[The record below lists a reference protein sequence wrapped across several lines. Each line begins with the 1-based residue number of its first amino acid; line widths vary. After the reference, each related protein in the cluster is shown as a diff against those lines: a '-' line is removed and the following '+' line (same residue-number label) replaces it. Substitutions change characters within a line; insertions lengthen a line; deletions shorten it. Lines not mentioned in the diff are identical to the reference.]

1 MIIKSFELNK
11 IKINTANLILFYGK
25 NDGEKNQY
33 FKSLKKKDKEIYNY
47 EEKEILENSDN
58 FFNNILT
65 KSLFENERVIIIKRV
80 SEKILKIIESLT
92 LDKLE
97 TTIIILNADILDKK
111 SKLRYFFE
119 KSKEFICVPFYQDN
133 EQTLSR
139 IASNFL
145 REKKISISQSNIN
158 LIIGRSNGDRA
169 TLFNELKKI
178 ELYCKGGKKISTENL
193 SKLTNLIENHSIS
206 ELVDNCLAKE
216 PKKISNILNENNF
229 SNEDSILI
237 IRTFLN
243 KTKKILIL
251 SNDFSKHKNI
261 EKTISA
267 AKPPIFWKDKEITRK
282 QIMLWKPENLK
293 KLIYKLN
300 DIELQIKK
308 NLSISLQVV
317 TDFILEIPLTDPNN

>member
-25 NDGEKNQY
+25 NEGEKNQY
-33 FKSLKKKDKEIYNY
+33 LKSLKKQNKEIYNY

-58 FFNNILT
+58 FFNKVLT
-65 KSLFENERVIIIKRV
+65 KSLFENERVVIIKRA
-80 SEKILKIIESLT
+80 SEKLLKIIENLT
-92 LDKLE
+92 LNQLE
-97 TTIIILNADILDKK
+97 DTIIILNADILDKK
-111 SKLRYFFE
+111 SKLRSFFE
-119 KSKEFICVPFYQDN
+119 KSKEFICVPFYPDN
-133 EQTLSR
+133 EQTLSK

-145 REKKISISQSNIN
+145 REKNISISQSNIN
-158 LIIGRSNGDRA
+158 LIISRSNGDRA
-169 TLFNELKKI
+169 TLFNELEKI
-178 ELYCKGGKKISTENL
+178 EFYCKGGKKISTEYL

-229 SNEDSILI
+229 SNEDCILI

-243 KTKKILIL
+243 KSKKILIL
-251 SNDFSKHKNI
+251 SNDFSKNKNI

-308 NLSISLQVV
+308 NLSNSLQVV
-317 TDFILEIPLTDPNN
+317 TDFILEIPLTDTNN

>member
-33 FKSLKKKDKEIYNY
+33 FKSLKKEDKEIYNY

-111 SKLRYFFE
+111 SKLRSFFE

-133 EQTLSR
+133 EQTLSK

-216 PKKISNILNENNF
+216 IKKISNILNENNF

-282 QIMLWKPENLK
+282 QIMLWKPKNLK
-293 KLIYKLN
+293 KLIYKLS

-308 NLSISLQVV
+308 NLNNSIQLVI
-317 TDFILEIPLTDPNN
+317 DFILEIPLANTNN

>member
-25 NDGEKNQY
+25 NEGEKNQY
-33 FKSLKKKDKEIYNY
+33 LKSLKKQNKEIYNY

-58 FFNNILT
+58 FFNKVLT
-65 KSLFENERVIIIKRV
+65 KSLFENERVVIIKRA
-80 SEKILKIIESLT
+80 SEKLLKIIENLT
-92 LDKLE
+92 LNQLE
-97 TTIIILNADILDKK
+97 DTIIILNADILDKK
-111 SKLRYFFE
+111 SKLRSFFE
-119 KSKEFICVPFYQDN
+119 KSKEFICVPFYPDN
-133 EQTLSR
+133 EQTLSK

-145 REKKISISQSNIN
+145 REKNISISQSNIN
-158 LIIGRSNGDRA
+158 LIISRSNGDRA

-178 ELYCKGGKKISTENL
+178 ELYCKGGKKISTEYL
-193 SKLTNLIENHSIS
+193 LKLTNLIENHSIS

-229 SNEDSILI
+229 SNEDCILI

-243 KTKKILIL
+243 KSKKILIL
-251 SNDFSKHKNI
+251 SNDFSKNKNI

-308 NLSISLQVV
+308 NLSNSLQVV

>member
-25 NDGEKNQY
+25 NEGEKNQY
-33 FKSLKKKDKEIYNY
+33 LKSLKKQNKEIYNY
-47 EEKEILENSDN
+47 EEREILENSDN
-58 FFNNILT
+58 FFNKVLT
-65 KSLFENERVIIIKRV
+65 KSLFENERVVIIKRA
-80 SEKILKIIESLT
+80 SEKLLKIIENLT
-92 LDKLE
+92 LNQLE
-97 TTIIILNADILDKK
+97 DTIIILNADILDKK
-111 SKLRYFFE
+111 SKLRSFFE
-119 KSKEFICVPFYQDN
+119 KSKEFICVPFYPDN
-133 EQTLSR
+133 EQTLSK

-145 REKKISISQSNIN
+145 REKNISISQSNIN
-158 LIIGRSNGDRA
+158 LIISRSNGDRA
-169 TLFNELKKI
+169 TLFNELEKI
-178 ELYCKGGKKISTENL
+178 EFYCKGGKKISTEYL
-193 SKLTNLIENHSIS
+193 LKLTNLIENHSIS

-229 SNEDSILI
+229 SNEDCILI

-243 KTKKILIL
+243 KSKKILIL
-251 SNDFSKHKNI
+251 SNDFNKNKDI

-308 NLSISLQVV
+308 NLSNSLQVV
-317 TDFILEIPLTDPNN
+317 TDFILEVPLTDPNN

>member
-25 NDGEKNQY
+25 NEGEKNQY
-33 FKSLKKKDKEIYNY
+33 LKSLKKQNKEIYNY

-58 FFNNILT
+58 FFDKVLT
-65 KSLFENERVIIIKRV
+65 KSLFENERVVIIKRT
-80 SEKILKIIESLT
+80 SEKILKIIENFT
-92 LDKLE
+92 LKQLE
-97 TTIIILNADILDKK
+97 DTIIILNADILDKK
-111 SKLRYFFE
+111 SKLRSFFE
-119 KSKEFICVPFYQDN
+119 KSKEFICVPFYPDN
-133 EQTLSR
+133 EQTLSK

-145 REKKISISQSNIN
+145 REKNISISQSNIN
-158 LIIGRSNGDRA
+158 LIISRSNGDRA

-178 ELYCKGGKKISTENL
+178 ELYCKGGKKISTEYL
-193 SKLTNLIENHSIS
+193 LKLTNLIENHSIS

-229 SNEDSILI
+229 SNEDCILI

-243 KTKKILIL
+243 KSKKILIL
-251 SNDFSKHKNI
+251 SNDFNKNKNI

-308 NLSISLQVV
+308 NLSNSLQVV

>member
-1 MIIKSFELNK
+1 MLIKSFELNK
-11 IKINTANLILFYGK
+11 IKINTANIILFYGK

-33 FKSLKKKDKEIYNY
+33 FKSLKKHNKEIYNY

-58 FFNNILT
+58 FFDKVLT
-65 KSLFENERVIIIKRV
+65 KSLFENERVVIIKRT
-80 SEKILKIIESLT
+80 SEKILKIIENFT
-92 LDKLE
+92 LKQLE
-97 TTIIILNADILDKK
+97 DTIIILNADILDKK
-111 SKLRYFFE
+111 SKLRSFFE

-133 EQTLSR
+133 EQTLSK

-158 LIIGRSNGDRA
+158 LIISRSNGDRA
-169 TLFNELKKI
+169 TLFNELEKI
-178 ELYCKGGKKISTENL
+178 EFYCKGGKKISTEYL

-229 SNEDSILI
+229 SNEDCILI

-243 KTKKILIL
+243 KSKKILIL
-251 SNDFSKHKNI
+251 SNDFSKNKNI
-261 EKTISA
+261 EKTILA

-308 NLSISLQVV
+308 NLSNSLQVV
-317 TDFILEIPLTDPNN
+317 TDFILEVPLTDPNN

>member
-25 NDGEKNQY
+25 NEGEKNQY
-33 FKSLKKKDKEIYNY
+33 LKSLKKQNKEIYNY

-58 FFNNILT
+58 FFNKVLT
-65 KSLFENERVIIIKRV
+65 KSLFENERVVIIKRA
-80 SEKILKIIESLT
+80 SEKLLKIIENLT
-92 LDKLE
+92 LNQLE
-97 TTIIILNADILDKK
+97 DTIIILNADILDKK
-111 SKLRYFFE
+111 SKLRSFFE
-119 KSKEFICVPFYQDN
+119 KSKEFICVPFYPDN
-133 EQTLSR
+133 EQTLSK

-145 REKKISISQSNIN
+145 REKNISISQSNIN
-158 LIIGRSNGDRA
+158 LIISRSNGDRA

-178 ELYCKGGKKISTENL
+178 ELYCKGGKKISTEYL
-193 SKLTNLIENHSIS
+193 LKLTNLIENHSIS

-229 SNEDSILI
+229 SNEDCILI

-243 KTKKILIL
+243 KSKKILIL
-251 SNDFSKHKNI
+251 SNDFNKNKNI

-308 NLSISLQVV
+308 NLSNSLQVV

>member
-25 NDGEKNQY
+25 NEGEKNQY
-33 FKSLKKKDKEIYNY
+33 LKSLKKQNKEIYNY

-58 FFNNILT
+58 FFNKVLT
-65 KSLFENERVIIIKRV
+65 KSLFENERVVIIKRA
-80 SEKILKIIESLT
+80 SEKLLKIIENLT
-92 LDKLE
+92 FNQLE
-97 TTIIILNADILDKK
+97 DTIIILNADILDKK
-111 SKLRYFFE
+111 SKLRSFFE
-119 KSKEFICVPFYQDN
+119 KSKEFICVPFYPDN
-133 EQTLSR
+133 EQTLSK

-145 REKKISISQSNIN
+145 REKNISISQSNIN
-158 LIIGRSNGDRA
+158 LIISRSNGDRA

-178 ELYCKGGKKISTENL
+178 ELYCKGGKKISTEYL
-193 SKLTNLIENHSIS
+193 LKLTNLIENHSIS

-229 SNEDSILI
+229 SNEDCILI

-243 KTKKILIL
+243 KSKKILIL
-251 SNDFSKHKNI
+251 SNDFNKNKDI

-308 NLSISLQVV
+308 NLSNSLQVV

>member
-1 MIIKSFELNK
+1 MN
-11 IKINTANLILFYGK
+11 
-25 NDGEKNQY
+25 
-33 FKSLKKKDKEIYNY
+33 KKKILICIY
-47 EEKEILENSDN
+47 
-58 FFNNILT
+58 
-65 KSLFENERVIIIKRV
+65 
-80 SEKILKIIESLT
+80 KILSKFYTFIFGRKKLQSINHLFFSLT
-92 LDKLE
+92 LDAKGFKNYGNFTKTGE
-97 TTIIILNADILDKK
+97 
-111 SKLRYFFE
+111 
-119 KSKEFICVPFYQDN
+119 
-133 EQTLSR
+133 
-139 IASNFL
+139 SNF
-145 REKKISISQSNIN
+145 IN
-158 LIIGRSNGDRA
+158 LIKNDINLSLDIGANVGKYTKLLLEKTNSNVISFEPLPEA
-169 TLFNELKKI
+169 FNELKKI
-178 ELYCKGGKKISTENL
+178 ELYCKGGKKISTEYL

-229 SNEDSILI
+229 SNEDCILI

-243 KTKKILIL
+243 KSKKILIL
-251 SNDFSKHKNI
+251 SNDFNKNKNI

-308 NLSISLQVV
+308 NLSNSLQVV

>member
-1 MIIKSFELNK
+1 MLIKSFELNK
-11 IKINTANLILFYGK
+11 IKINTANIILFYGK

-33 FKSLKKKDKEIYNY
+33 FKSLKKHNKEIYNY

-58 FFNNILT
+58 FFDKVLT
-65 KSLFENERVIIIKRV
+65 KSLFENERVVIIKRT
-80 SEKILKIIESLT
+80 SEKILKIIENFT
-92 LDKLE
+92 LKQLE
-97 TTIIILNADILDKK
+97 DTIIILNADILDKK
-111 SKLRYFFE
+111 SKLRSFFE

-133 EQTLSR
+133 EQTLSK

-145 REKKISISQSNIN
+145 REKKISISRSDIN
-158 LIIGRSNGDRA
+158 LIISRSNGDRA

-178 ELYCKGGKKISTENL
+178 ELYCKGGKKISTEYL
-193 SKLTNLIENHSIS
+193 LKLTNLIENHSIS

-229 SNEDSILI
+229 SNEDCILI

-243 KTKKILIL
+243 KSKKILIL
-251 SNDFSKHKNI
+251 SNDFNKNKNI

-308 NLSISLQVV
+308 NLSNSLQVV
-317 TDFILEIPLTDPNN
+317 TDFILEIPLTDTNN

>member
-25 NDGEKNQY
+25 NEGEKNQY
-33 FKSLKKKDKEIYNY
+33 LKSLKKQNKEIYNY

-58 FFNNILT
+58 FFNKVLT
-65 KSLFENERVIIIKRV
+65 KSLFENERVVIIKRA
-80 SEKILKIIESLT
+80 SEKLLKIIENLT
-92 LDKLE
+92 LNQLE
-97 TTIIILNADILDKK
+97 DTIIILNADILDKK
-111 SKLRYFFE
+111 SKLRSFFE
-119 KSKEFICVPFYQDN
+119 KSKEFICVPFYPDN
-133 EQTLSR
+133 EQTLSK

-145 REKKISISQSNIN
+145 REKNISISQSNIN
-158 LIIGRSNGDRA
+158 LIISRSNGDRT

-178 ELYCKGGKKISTENL
+178 ELYCKGGKKISTEYL
-193 SKLTNLIENHSIS
+193 LKLTNLIENHSIS

-229 SNEDSILI
+229 SNEDCILI

-243 KTKKILIL
+243 KSKKILIL
-251 SNDFSKHKNI
+251 SNDFNKNKNI

-308 NLSISLQVV
+308 NLSNSLQVV

>member
-25 NDGEKNQY
+25 NEGEKNQY
-33 FKSLKKKDKEIYNY
+33 LKSLKKQNKEIYNY

-58 FFNNILT
+58 FFNKVLT
-65 KSLFENERVIIIKRV
+65 KSLFENERVVIIKRA
-80 SEKILKIIESLT
+80 SEKLLKIIENLT
-92 LDKLE
+92 LNQLE
-97 TTIIILNADILDKK
+97 DTIIILNADILDKK
-111 SKLRYFFE
+111 SKLRSFFE
-119 KSKEFICVPFYQDN
+119 KSKEFICVPFYPDN
-133 EQTLSR
+133 EQTLSK

-158 LIIGRSNGDRA
+158 LIINRSNGDRA

-178 ELYCKGGKKISTENL
+178 ELYCKGGKKISTEYL
-193 SKLTNLIENHSIS
+193 LKLTNLIENHSIS

-229 SNEDSILI
+229 SNEDCILI

-243 KTKKILIL
+243 KSKKILIL
-251 SNDFSKHKNI
+251 SNDFNKNKNI

-308 NLSISLQVV
+308 NLSNSLKVV

>member
-33 FKSLKKKDKEIYNY
+33 LKSIKKHNKEIYNY
-47 EEKEILENSDN
+47 EEREILENSDN
-58 FFNNILT
+58 FFDKVLT
-65 KSLFENERVIIIKRV
+65 KSLFENERVVIIKRT
-80 SEKILKIIESLT
+80 SEKILKIIENLT
-92 LDKLE
+92 LDQLE
-97 TTIIILNADILDKK
+97 DTIVILNADILDKK
-111 SKLRYFFE
+111 SKLRSFFE
-119 KSKEFICVPFYQDN
+119 KSKEFICVPFYPDN
-133 EQTLSR
+133 EQTLSK

-169 TLFNELKKI
+169 TLFNELEKI

-229 SNEDSILI
+229 SNEDCILI

-243 KTKKILIL
+243 KSKKILIL
-251 SNDFSKHKNI
+251 SNDFSKNKNI

-308 NLSISLQVV
+308 NLSNSLQVV
-317 TDFILEIPLTDPNN
+317 TDFILEIPLTDTNN

>member
-25 NDGEKNQY
+25 NEGEKNQY
-33 FKSLKKKDKEIYNY
+33 LKSLKKQNKEIYNY

-58 FFNNILT
+58 FFDKVLT
-65 KSLFENERVIIIKRV
+65 KSLFENERVVIIKRT
-80 SEKILKIIESLT
+80 SEKILKIIENFT
-92 LDKLE
+92 LKQLE
-97 TTIIILNADILDKK
+97 DTIIILNADILDKK
-111 SKLRYFFE
+111 SKLRSFFE

-133 EQTLSR
+133 EQTLSK

-158 LIIGRSNGDRA
+158 LIISRSNGDRA
-169 TLFNELKKI
+169 TLFNELEKI
-178 ELYCKGGKKISTENL
+178 EFYCKGGKKISTEYL

-229 SNEDSILI
+229 SNEDCILI

-243 KTKKILIL
+243 KSKKILIL
-251 SNDFSKHKNI
+251 SNDFSKNKNI
-261 EKTISA
+261 EKTILA

-308 NLSISLQVV
+308 NLSNSLQVV
-317 TDFILEIPLTDPNN
+317 TDFILEIPLTDTNN

>member
-11 IKINTANLILFYGK
+11 IKINTANIILFYGK
-25 NDGEKNQY
+25 NDSEKNQY
-33 FKSLKKKDKEIYNY
+33 FQSLKKHNKEIYNY

-58 FFNNILT
+58 FFDKVLT
-65 KSLFENERVIIIKRV
+65 KSLFENERVVIIKRT
-80 SEKILKIIESLT
+80 SEKILKIIENFT
-92 LDKLE
+92 LKQLE
-97 TTIIILNADILDKK
+97 DTIIILNADILDKK
-111 SKLRYFFE
+111 SKLRSFFE

-133 EQTLSR
+133 QQTLSK

-158 LIIGRSNGDRA
+158 LIISRSNGDRA
-169 TLFNELKKI
+169 TLFNELEKI
-178 ELYCKGGKKISTENL
+178 EFYCKGGKKISTEYL

-229 SNEDSILI
+229 SNEDCILI

-243 KTKKILIL
+243 KSKKILIL
-251 SNDFSKHKNI
+251 SIDFSKNKNI
-261 EKTISA
+261 EKTILA

-308 NLSISLQVV
+308 NLSNSLQVV
-317 TDFILEIPLTDPNN
+317 TDFILEIPLTDTNN

>member
-11 IKINTANLILFYGK
+11 IKINTANIILFYGK

-33 FKSLKKKDKEIYNY
+33 FKSLKKHNKEIYNY

-58 FFNNILT
+58 FFNKVLT
-65 KSLFENERVIIIKRV
+65 KSLFENERVVIVKRA
-80 SEKILKIIESLT
+80 SEKLLKIIENLT
-92 LDKLE
+92 LNQLE
-97 TTIIILNADILDKK
+97 DTIIILNADILDKK
-111 SKLRYFFE
+111 SKLRSFFE
-119 KSKEFICVPFYQDN
+119 KSKEFICVPFYPDN
-133 EQTLSR
+133 EQTLSK

-145 REKKISISQSNIN
+145 REKNISISQSNIN
-158 LIIGRSNGDRA
+158 LIISRSNGDRA

-178 ELYCKGGKKISTENL
+178 ELYCKGGKKISTEYL
-193 SKLTNLIENHSIS
+193 LKLTNLIENHSIS

-229 SNEDSILI
+229 SNEDCILI

-243 KTKKILIL
+243 KSKKILIL
-251 SNDFSKHKNI
+251 SNDFNKNKNI

-308 NLSISLQVV
+308 NLSNSLQVV

>member
-25 NDGEKNQY
+25 NEGEKNQY
-33 FKSLKKKDKEIYNY
+33 LKSLKKQNKEIYNY

-58 FFNNILT
+58 FFNKVLT
-65 KSLFENERVIIIKRV
+65 KSLFENERVVIIKRA
-80 SEKILKIIESLT
+80 SEKLLKIIENLT
-92 LDKLE
+92 LNQLE
-97 TTIIILNADILDKK
+97 DTIIILNADILDKK
-111 SKLRYFFE
+111 SKLRSFFE
-119 KSKEFICVPFYQDN
+119 KSKEFICVPFYPDN
-133 EQTLSR
+133 EQTLSK

-145 REKKISISQSNIN
+145 REKNISISQSNIN
-158 LIIGRSNGDRA
+158 LIISRSNGDRA
-169 TLFNELKKI
+169 TLFNELEKI
-178 ELYCKGGKKISTENL
+178 EFYCKGGKKISTEYL

-229 SNEDSILI
+229 SNEDCILI

-243 KTKKILIL
+243 KSKKILIL
-251 SNDFSKHKNI
+251 SNDFNKNKNI

-308 NLSISLQVV
+308 NLSNSLQVV

>member
-25 NDGEKNQY
+25 NEGEKNQY
-33 FKSLKKKDKEIYNY
+33 LKSLKKQNKEIYNY

-58 FFNNILT
+58 FFNKVLT
-65 KSLFENERVIIIKRV
+65 KSLFENERVVIIKRA
-80 SEKILKIIESLT
+80 SEKLLKIIENLT
-92 LDKLE
+92 LNQLE
-97 TTIIILNADILDKK
+97 DTIIILNADILDKK
-111 SKLRYFFE
+111 SKLRSFFE
-119 KSKEFICVPFYQDN
+119 KSKEFICVPFYPDN
-133 EQTLSR
+133 EQTLSK

-145 REKKISISQSNIN
+145 REKNISISQSNIN
-158 LIIGRSNGDRA
+158 LIISRSNGDRA

-178 ELYCKGGKKISTENL
+178 ELYCKGGKKISTEYL
-193 SKLTNLIENHSIS
+193 LKLTNLIENHSIS

-229 SNEDSILI
+229 SNEDCILI

-243 KTKKILIL
+243 KSKKILIL
-251 SNDFSKHKNI
+251 SNDFNKNKDI

-308 NLSISLQVV
+308 NLSNSLQVV

>member
-33 FKSLKKKDKEIYNY
+33 FKSLKKEDKEIYNY

-111 SKLRYFFE
+111 SKLRSFFE

-133 EQTLSR
+133 EQTLSK

-251 SNDFSKHKNI
+251 SNDFSKNKNI

-293 KLIYKLN
+293 NLIYKLS

-308 NLSISLQVV
+308 NLNNSIQVV
-317 TDFILEIPLTDPNN
+317 TDFILEIPLANTNN

>member
-11 IKINTANLILFYGK
+11 IKINTANIILFYGK

-33 FKSLKKKDKEIYNY
+33 FQSLKKHNKEIYNY

-58 FFNNILT
+58 FFDKVLT
-65 KSLFENERVIIIKRV
+65 KSLFENERVVIIKRT
-80 SEKILKIIESLT
+80 SEKILKIIENFT
-92 LDKLE
+92 LKQLE
-97 TTIIILNADILDKK
+97 DTIIILNADILDKK
-111 SKLRYFFE
+111 SKLRSFFE

-133 EQTLSR
+133 QQTLSK

-158 LIIGRSNGDRA
+158 LIISRSNGDRA
-169 TLFNELKKI
+169 TLFNELEKI
-178 ELYCKGGKKISTENL
+178 EFYCKGGKKISTEYL

-229 SNEDSILI
+229 SNEDCILI

-243 KTKKILIL
+243 KSKKILIL
-251 SNDFSKHKNI
+251 SNDFSKNKNI
-261 EKTISA
+261 EKTILA

-308 NLSISLQVV
+308 NLSNSLQVV
-317 TDFILEIPLTDPNN
+317 TDFILEIPLTDTNN

>member
-33 FKSLKKKDKEIYNY
+33 FKSLKKEDKEIYNY

-111 SKLRYFFE
+111 SKLRSFFE

-133 EQTLSR
+133 EQTLSK

-216 PKKISNILNENNF
+216 TKKISNILNENNF

-251 SNDFSKHKNI
+251 SNDFSKNKNI

-293 KLIYKLN
+293 NLIYKLS

-308 NLSISLQVV
+308 NLNNSIQVV
-317 TDFILEIPLTDPNN
+317 TDFILEIPLANTNN

>member
-25 NDGEKNQY
+25 NEGEKNQY
-33 FKSLKKKDKEIYNY
+33 LKSLKKQNKEIYNY

-58 FFNNILT
+58 FFNKVLT
-65 KSLFENERVIIIKRV
+65 KSLFENERVVIIKRA
-80 SEKILKIIESLT
+80 SEKLLKIIENLT
-92 LDKLE
+92 LNQLE
-97 TTIIILNADILDKK
+97 DTIIILNADILDKK
-111 SKLRYFFE
+111 SKLRSFFE
-119 KSKEFICVPFYQDN
+119 KSKEFICVPFYPDN
-133 EQTLSR
+133 EQTLSK

-145 REKKISISQSNIN
+145 REKNISISQSNIN
-158 LIIGRSNGDRA
+158 LIISRSNGDRA

-178 ELYCKGGKKISTENL
+178 ELYCKGGKKISTEYL
-193 SKLTNLIENHSIS
+193 LKLTNLIENHSIS

-229 SNEDSILI
+229 SNEDCILI

-243 KTKKILIL
+243 KSKKILIL
-251 SNDFSKHKNI
+251 SNDFNKNKNI

-308 NLSISLQVV
+308 NLSNSLQVV
-317 TDFILEIPLTDPNN
+317 TDFIIEIPLTDPNN